1 MGRPPSRP
9 QIHWWDAA
17 VVLMARFSGW
27 LMLMTI
33 LMTFMALVVAI
44 YAVSRSLVGR

>member
-1 MGRPPSRP
+1 MGPPPTRP
-9 QIHWWDAA
+9 HVNWWDAV

-27 LMLMTI
+27 LMPVTL
-33 LMTFMALVVAI
+33 LLTFMALVVCI

>member
-9 QIHWWDAA
+9 QISWWDAA

-27 LMLMTI
+27 LSIVTI
-33 LMTFMALVVAI
+33 VMTFMALVVCI